1 MKIQLKI
8 LNATQIDRYTNRKIH
23 QFTFHFIQEHIKIR
37 SFLFNKEFL
46 GKFWFGEIKEFG
58 EVPKNQGCCKEKLF
72 PRILRQPKHTKIT
85 LTLREYFSLDSHDTG
100 IVVIF
105 SSSPVHIFK
114 QEWTTDEN

>member
-8 LNATQIDRYTNRKIH
+8 KTAEQTDRYTNRKIH
-23 QFTFHFIQEHIKIR
+23 QSIFHFIQEHIKIR
-37 SFLFNKEFL
+37 SFLFNTEFL
-46 GKFWFGEIKEFG
+46 DKFWFGENKEFG
-58 EVPKNQGCCKEKLF
+58 EVSKNQGCCKEKLF
-72 PRILRQPKHTKIT
+72 PRILRRPKHTKIT

>member
-8 LNATQIDRYTNRKIH
+8 TTAEQTDRYTNRKIH
-23 QFTFHFIQEHIKIR
+23 QSRFLFIQEHIKIR
-37 SFLFNKEFL
+37 SFLFNMEFL
-46 GKFWFGEIKEFG
+46 GNFWFGEIKEFG

-72 PRILRQPKHTKIT
+72 PRILRRPKHTKIT
-85 LTLREYFSLDSHDTG
+85 LTISDYFEPVSHDTG

-114 QEWTTDEN
+114 QEWIPDEN